1 MDSNGVSI
9 NNVACGAMYWQYCIS
24 KAIKFRELRVF
35 EKFIHEK
42 KEIYMVST

>member
-1 MDSNGVSI
+1 MIESI
-9 NNVACGAMYWQYCIS
+9 VHNTVEIF
-24 KAIKFRELRVF
+24 KVIKFREFRVF